1 MLKAGWVVAG
11 PGESRESKRWLWRG
25 GQKMVNPLS
34 LLHSVLALYFDD
46 PGTLSCREWERR
58 EREKAIKRQREKA
71 RKRESEKGD
80 TIEAV
85 ES

>member
-1 MLKAGWVVAG
+1 
-11 PGESRESKRWLWRG
+11 
-25 GQKMVNPLS
+25 MVNPLS

-85 ES
+85 ERRTKNGEPTLSTALRPCIIL